1 MADSR
6 GGFAL
11 NPRYDLLK
19 LTWREAADW
28 VKKDP
33 LVMVPIGS
41 VECEG
46 PHLPLGAD
54 FLVSVRIAQAV
65 ARETESLVAPGVPY
79 GLCPGFVGF
88 PGTITLRPET
98 LEAVLRDS
106 LGCLMKQGFRRFLL
120 VANHGPNLPVAETAA
135 RALMDEYPGTIVAS
149 VWPAELS
156 GRVASE
162 MGVPAADRGH
172 GGDPVTSI
180 MLALF
185 PEDVRMDLATADQP
199 PAIGALKLKSS
210 SAAEISG
217 VSVKWYSQVNT
228 WSESG
233 VTGNPL
239 AATAERGQQIFERV
253 CAMVKEVALYLKS
266 VRLK

>member
-1 MADSR
+1 MS
-6 GGFAL
+6 L
-11 NPRYDLLK
+11 SPRHDLLN

-46 PHLPLGAD
+46 PHLPLGMD
-54 FLVSVRIAQAV
+54 FMVSTRVAQEV

-88 PGTITLRPET
+88 PGTIALRPET
-98 LEAVLRDS
+98 LQAVLHES
-106 LGCLMKQGFRRFLL
+106 LGCLMKQGFRRFLF

-135 RALMDEYPGTIVAS
+135 RALMEEHPGTIVAL
-149 VWPAELS
+149 VWPAELA
-156 GRVASE
+156 GQVASQ

-172 GGDPVTSI
+172 GGDPATSI
-180 MLALF
+180 VLALF
-185 PEDVRMDLATADQP
+185 PEDARMDLATADHP
-199 PAIGALKLKSS
+199 PTIGALKLKSS
-210 SAAEISG
+210 SAAEING
-217 VSVKWYSQVNT
+217 VPVRWYSQVDT
-228 WSESG
+228 WSRSG

-239 AATAERGQQIFERV
+239 AASAERGRQIFERV
-253 CAMVKEVALYLKS
+253 SAMVKEVALYLKS
-266 VRLK
+266 MKLQ